1 MIDGTYKIKVDVPF
15 GRKEGTIVLR
25 TEGDVAYAAIDAP
38 IIGKQQVEG
47 RAEGNTFSAQGS
59 MKVKLMGKVD
69 YTLTGEV
76 SGDDLR
82 IDIKSSKGEATL
94 WGARV

>member
-25 TEGDVAYAAIDAP
+25 TEGDVAYADIDAP